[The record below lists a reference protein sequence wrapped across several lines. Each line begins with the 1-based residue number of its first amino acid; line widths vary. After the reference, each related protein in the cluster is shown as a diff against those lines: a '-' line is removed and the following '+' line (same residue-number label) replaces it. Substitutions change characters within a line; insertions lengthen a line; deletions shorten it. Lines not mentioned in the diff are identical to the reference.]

1 MKPQLF
7 DLKRKILNK
16 KCNENNINKIEN
28 IKLYI
33 KEPV

>member
-16 KCNENNINKIEN
+16 KYNENNINKIEN